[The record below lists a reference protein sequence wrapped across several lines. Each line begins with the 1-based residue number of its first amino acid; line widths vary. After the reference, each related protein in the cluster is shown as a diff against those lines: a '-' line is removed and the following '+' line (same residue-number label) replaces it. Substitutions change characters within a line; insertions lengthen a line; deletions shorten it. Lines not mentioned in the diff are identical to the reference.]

1 MKKELTKE
9 QIKKLKK
16 ATKIK
21 QSSDNQIINKV

>member
-21 QSSDNQIINKV
+21 QSNDNQLINKV

>member
-21 QSSDNQIINKV
+21 QSNDNQIINKV